1 MSTSFSHQPCRRN
14 DSIWYCLD
22 AMIYGAVLWLQALR
36 VFCQS
41 FSSPPSPYAGRFWDG
56 FEVNFVDHV
65 AKSGFEPGVLPGVV
79 FLFFLTRGERGHI
92 RNVASQGCEIWKRLV
107 VKKCRFDPFVK
118 HYLLYD
124 VDIDYVILSEVS
136 CP

>member
-14 DSIWYCLD
+14 DSVWYCLD

-56 FEVNFVDHV
+56 LESEFCEPYCQERVRTRCCTGRCVLVLLDPEGKGDIFE
-65 AKSGFEPGVLPGVV
+65 
-79 FLFFLTRGERGHI
+79 T
-92 RNVASQGCEIWKRLV
+92 
-107 VKKCRFDPFVK
+107 
-118 HYLLYD
+118 
-124 VDIDYVILSEVS
+124 
-136 CP
+136 